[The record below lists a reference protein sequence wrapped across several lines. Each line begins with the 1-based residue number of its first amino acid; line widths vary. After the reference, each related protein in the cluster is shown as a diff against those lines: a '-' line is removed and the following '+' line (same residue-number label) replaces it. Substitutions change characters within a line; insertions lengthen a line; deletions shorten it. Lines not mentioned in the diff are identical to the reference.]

1 MSIACGFSHGCT
13 SEGSLVSFAVVP
25 TYSQHSQQCWGSQG
39 LMLVGADC
47 FSGHLGSADKD
58 GRGDDFKD
66 PVH

>member
-1 MSIACGFSHGCT
+1 
-13 SEGSLVSFAVVP
+13 
-25 TYSQHSQQCWGSQG
+25 
-39 LMLVGADC
+39 MLVGADC